1 MEPLV
6 MVPGLGSDAAV
17 WERTIQA
24 LGTAAECRVGDTLS
38 DDSLAGMAARI
49 LAAAPSRF
57 SLAGLSMGGMV
68 ALEVMRAAPERVTRL
83 ALIDTSA
90 RPDTPEQAAQRHRT
104 NAAVAATDDFEALV
118 AGSVRYLIHPESP
131 GDVRDAVI
139 AMGVR
144 VGADAYVRQNRAV
157 IARGDQR
164 PVLATITVPT
174 IVLVGADDVMTPLDR
189 SEEIQAGIPGATL
202 QVIPNCGHLSP
213 LEKPEAVAGS
223 LRGWLSK
230 GG

>member
-1 MEPLV
+1 M
-6 MVPGLGSDAAV
+6 
-17 WERTIQA
+17 
-24 LGTAAECRVGDTLS
+24 
-38 DDSLAGMAARI
+38 
-49 LAAAPSRF
+49 
-57 SLAGLSMGGMV
+57 
-68 ALEVMRAAPERVTRL
+68 
-83 ALIDTSA
+83 
-90 RPDTPEQAAQRHRT
+90 
-104 NAAVAATDDFEALV
+104 
-118 AGSVRYLIHPESP
+118 RYLIHSESP

-174 IVLVGADDVMTPLDR
+174 VVLVGADDVMTPLDR
-189 SEEIQAGIPGATL
+189 SEEIQAGMPGAAL
-202 QVIPNCGHLSP
+202 QVIPDCGHLSP